1 MCRVEPVFNPWMH
14 PIADLV
20 LTFVVSLL
28 CENGQKLNE
37 SFQYMQLWPNTTVTS
52 QIILTLAQE
61 ASNALAQIKTPQQ
74 ALDDANREIEQL
86 QIQAGY

>member
-1 MCRVEPVFNPWMH
+1 
-14 PIADLV
+14 
-20 LTFVVSLL
+20 
-28 CENGQKLNE
+28 
-37 SFQYMQLWPNTTVTS
+37 MQLWPNTTVTS